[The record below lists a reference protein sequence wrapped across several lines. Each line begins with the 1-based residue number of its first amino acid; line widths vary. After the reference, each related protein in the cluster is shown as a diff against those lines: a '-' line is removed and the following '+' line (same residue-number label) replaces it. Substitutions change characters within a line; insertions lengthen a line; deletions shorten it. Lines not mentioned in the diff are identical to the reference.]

1 MEACHK
7 LDYVEYLND
16 LLLMSSTEERTEIV
30 NELLKDGTIAEMQKQ
45 LDKQEKE
52 VRCHV
57 GEQKI
62 A

>member
-30 NELLKDGTIAEMQKQ
+30 NEHLKDGTIAEMQKQ
-45 LDKQEKE
+45 LIISRQGIR
-52 VRCHV
+52 V
-57 GEQKI
+57 
-62 A
+62 